1 MSTKIELLTL
11 IYLLSS
17 NYEPASGF
25 TTSLHSSWKIPTIL
39 PNSRSRHLNRK
50 KRRKEL
56 TYSSSTIESDIS
68 FANETVSSVSESII
82 TENEVIN
89 EIKNEVMNEIISETP
104 IIENEII
111 NESTV
116 LSIPDISES
125 TSEQQALS
133 ILNDIDVEDYVSEIL
148 PASPLDSI
156 VEEQSP
162 IQPIMDDIKIV
173 EDDNMMQIL
182 EEMPTPEN
190 SVILPEAKPLEVPSV
205 KSISKFAIAALG
217 VWLCSPILSLIDTSA
232 VGLLSGTVQQAALN
246 PAVSVTEYTALLIAF
261 MYTGTTNLIASA
273 QERDS
278 GDDNNDKTADAF
290 RASLQL
296 STFVGTILATGILL
310 FGSTLLTLIIG
321 KNSNLDPAVF
331 DAALKYVKIRA
342 LGMPAAAITG
352 SAQAA
357 CLGMKDTRSPLLILV
372 MAASINLLGD
382 ILLVRSGNAW
392 IGGAAG
398 AAWATVFSQY
408 AALFMFI
415 KWLTGNK
422 KDNPS
427 NTNSASTIT
436 KGLLAGKMTKR
447 SLLQFPSLKIAKKF
461 WPYFLPVTTTSAGR
475 VSAYVAMAHVISS
488 AIGTSAMAA
497 QQIILSFFFCLTPV
511 ADSLSLTAQSFV
523 PAFME
528 RINKIKGNALDNANA
543 LRSLSLN
550 MMKSA
555 LFFILGTLGIVS
567 SIPLTSR
574 FFTSDP
580 IVLSQVRSITPY
592 VFSWFSFHALSM
604 SAEGILLGRKD
615 LSFLGK
621 AYGIYF
627 FIIPVIYLR
636 IKQASLMGV
645 KAATLGS
652 VWRVFIM
659 YGLSRLFIWNGRLVQ
674 QTLKTM
680 RKARRQEEETVFG

>member
-1 MSTKIELLTL
+1 MSARIELLTL
-11 IYLLSS
+11 IYLISS
-17 NYEPASGF
+17 HVPTSGF
-25 TTSLHSSWKIPTIL
+25 TQSSLRSSLTVPTLL
-39 PNSRSRHLNRK
+39 PDSGSRHFNRRLINRNDR
-50 KRRKEL
+50 KRL
-56 TYSSSTIESDIS
+56 TYSTIESDIS
-68 FANETVSSVSESII
+68 YVNDTVSKSTDNII
-82 TENEVIN
+82 TEIP
-89 EIKNEVMNEIISETP
+89 T
-104 IIENEII
+104 IENEEII
-111 NESTV
+111 NESIDNV
-116 LSIPDISES
+116 ISIPDITEA
-125 TSEQQALS
+125 TSEQRALS
-133 ILNDIDVEDYVSEIL
+133 ILNDIDVDDFVSDIL
-148 PASPLDSI
+148 PTSTLDSAI
-156 VEEQSP
+156 EETLQSREI
-162 IQPIMDDIKIV
+162 IQPIVDDITIV
-173 EDDNMMQIL
+173 EADDEMLQIL
-182 EEMPTPEN
+182 SEAEDMTNTSPEN
-190 SVILPEAKPLEVPSV
+190 NVILPESTPSLEVPSV

-232 VGLLSGTVQQAALN
+232 VGLLSGTAQQAALN

-278 GDDNNDKTADAF
+278 GEENNDKTADAF
-290 RASLQL
+290 KASLQL
-296 STFVGTILATGILL
+296 STFVGTILASGML
-310 FGSTLLTLIIG
+310 FSASTLLKLIIG
-321 KNSNLDPAVF
+321 RSNNLDPVVF

-357 CLGMKDTRSPLLILV
+357 CLGMKDTKSPLLILV

-382 ILLVRSGNAW
+382 ILLVGNSNAW

-415 KWLTGNK
+415 KWLTVNK
-422 KDNPS
+422 KNPS
-427 NTNSASTIT
+427 STKSASTIT
-436 KGLLAGKMTKR
+436 KGLLAGKMSKR
-447 SLLQFPSLKIAKKF
+447 SLLQFPPLKIAKKF

-488 AIGTSAMAA
+488 AIGTAAMAA

-528 RINKIKGNALDNANA
+528 RINKLKGNALDNANA

-550 MMKSA
+550 IMKSA
-555 LFFILGTLGIVS
+555 LFFILGSLSVVS

-574 FFTSDP
+574 FFTSDST
-580 IVLSQVRSITPY
+580 VLAQVRSITPY

-627 FIIPVIYLR
+627 FIIPIIYLR
-636 IKQASLMGV
+636 IKQASLAGI
-645 KAATLGS
+645 KAATLSS
-652 VWRVFIM
+652 VWQVFIM
-659 YGLSRLFIWNGRLVQ
+659 YGLSRLFIWNGRLIQ
-674 QTLKTM
+674 QTLHTM
-680 RKARRQEEETVFG
+680 RDARRKHEEESVFG